1 MTASIA
7 GDPTARLEPPACLT
21 RAQAREWEA
30 IVSSLPAGYFRPSDI
45 PMLTAFCAAAAIHR
59 ECTEIVEREGVI
71 LDGEKGYRFPNPA
84 VAMMS
89 QQASTMSQLAM
100 KLRLCP
106 SARIAKGE
114 KAPKGVDGARP
125 WGGKAVA

>member
-1 MTASIA
+1 MTASLA
-7 GDPTARLEPPACLT
+7 GDPTVRLEPPECLT
-21 RAQAREWEA
+21 RAQAREWDS
-30 IVSSLPAGYFRPSDI
+30 IVKSLPAGYFRPSDV

-71 LDGEKGYRFPNPA
+71 CEGEKGYRFPNPA

-89 QQASTMSQLAM
+89 QQASTMSQIAM

-114 KAPKGVDGARP
+114 KAPKGVGGERP
-125 WGGKAVA
+125 WGQSAVA